1 MTTREPRHLLA
12 EADMDRCIA
21 DMARQIMEDVGDA
34 RDVLLVG
41 IRTRGVPLAEWLAK
55 KLSGLAGHPFPVGSL
70 DINLYR
76 DDLSEVDHQPV
87 VRETELPVPVDGKG
101 IILVDDVLFTG
112 RTIRSALDALVDY
125 GRPRFV
131 RLAVLIDRG
140 FRELPIQA
148 DFVGKKVKTVL
159 NENVKVMLQS
169 CDGVNQVLIKEQQ

>member
-1 MTTREPRHLLA
+1 MAAKEPRHLMS
-12 EADMDRCIA
+12 EADMDKCMEE
-21 DMARQIMEDVGDA
+21 MARKIIEDVGDV
-34 RDVLLVG
+34 RDVVLLG

-55 KLSGLAGHPFPVGSL
+55 KVKDVSGHTFPVGSL

-87 VRETELPVPVDGKG
+87 VRETELPVPIAGKG

-112 RTIRSALDALVDY
+112 RTIRSALDAIVDY

-140 FRELPIQA
+140 FRELPVQA
-148 DFVGKKVKTVL
+148 DYVGKKVKTTL
-159 NENVKVMLQS
+159 SENVKVKLAQI
-169 CDGVNQVLIKEQQ
+169 DGSNEVVIKEQR